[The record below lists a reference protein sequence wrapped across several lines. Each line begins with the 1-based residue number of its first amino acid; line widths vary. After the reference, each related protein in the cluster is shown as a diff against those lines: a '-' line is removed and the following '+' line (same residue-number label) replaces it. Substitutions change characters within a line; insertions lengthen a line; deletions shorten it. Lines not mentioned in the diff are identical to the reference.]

1 MGMYERFEKQVE
13 GAPVRRRDDTPV
25 PAPQRRRYALV
36 AVAVLATLTLSG
48 CSEAVQRGFLPKGA
62 TTGADR
68 VTNLWVAG
76 WISALAVG
84 VLVWGLTIWCIV
96 AYRRK
101 KDDVGLPPQLRYN
114 VPIEIVYTVLP
125 IMMVGVLF
133 YYTARDE
140 AVLLDTS
147 KKPDVTVNVVGKRWS
162 WDFNYLDHN
171 VYESGTQVTLTGQDT
186 DRDTAPTMYLPVNQR
201 VEFVLT
207 ARDVIHSFWVP
218 AFQQKLDMI
227 PGKVNKFQV
236 VTTTKGEFDG
246 KCAELC
252 GSYHASMLFKVKVV
266 EEAEYLQHMQDL
278 KAAGKTGFLDN
289 GYSMARLEDNQVT
302 IEPKVGK

>member
-1 MGMYERFEKQVE
+1 M
-13 GAPVRRRDDTPV
+13 RRRDDTLV
-25 PAPQRRRYALV
+25 PPRRRRRYVPAALAVV
-36 AVAVLATLTLSG
+36 ATFGLAG
-48 CSEAVQRGFLPKGA
+48 CGEDLKRGYLPKGA
-62 TTGADR
+62 TEGAQR
-68 VTNLWVAG
+68 VTDLWVGG
-76 WISALAVG
+76 WIAALVVG
-84 VLVWGLTIWCIV
+84 VIVWGLTIWCIV

-114 VPIEIVYTVLP
+114 VPIEILYTVLP
-125 IMMVGVLF
+125 IMMIGVLF

-140 AVLLDTS
+140 AILLDTS
-147 KKPDVTVNVVGKRWS
+147 PKPDVKINVVGKRWS

-171 VYESGTQVTLTGQDT
+171 VYDSGAQLTLTGRDT
-186 DRDTAPTMYLPVNQR
+186 DRDSAPVLYVPVNQR
-201 VEFVLT
+201 IEFVLT

-236 VTTTKGEFDG
+236 VTTEKGEYDG

-266 EEAEYLQHMQDL
+266 EEAEYLQQMAKL
-278 KAAGKTGFLDN
+278 KAEGKTGFLDN
-289 GYSMARLEDNQVT
+289 GYSMARLDDNQVT